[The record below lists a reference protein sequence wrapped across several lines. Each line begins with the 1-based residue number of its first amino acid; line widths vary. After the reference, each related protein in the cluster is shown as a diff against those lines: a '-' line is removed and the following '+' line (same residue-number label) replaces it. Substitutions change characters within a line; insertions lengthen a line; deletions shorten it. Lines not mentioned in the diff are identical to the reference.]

1 MKRDEQLRRRRPA
14 QRVYLLAAF
23 AMTILLGLSDDI
35 LAQSQWTTNG
45 NDITNANPGNV
56 GIGTNPDLTGQWN
69 GFAKILSL
77 QGTSQRS
84 ILELSN
90 SSTGTSGV
98 AGQISFEN
106 GSTYLGA
113 ILGISEGAT
122 NSGYLSFWTNNAGA
136 FSEKMRVNKA
146 GNVGIGT
153 NSPLGI
159 LHARS
164 PASTHAS
171 LFLDT
176 TSAGYASY
184 FAFYE
189 AGQGR
194 ASIMHNPSQIAG
206 GLLFQTGGLS
216 SPANTRMA
224 IDSVGNVG
232 IGTITPSYKLDVQ
245 GGAIN
250 ASGGL
255 CIAGDCKT
263 SWAQVGGGGG
273 GSQWSTSGSADLYYN
288 SGNVGIGT
296 PSPATKL
303 HLSGSNATMQIAGDA
318 GSAGESALKLGFA
331 NYGPDTLGGRI
342 SHRGDSGG
350 LTLDAFGSTLSSGD
364 IVFRTASGN
373 RAAVSPRMTIKY
385 DGNVG
390 IGTTSPGHLLSLQKA
405 ASFTGTTAL
414 SPTNGLLDLYN
425 SQSAAIGE
433 GAMMVFSADYLEG
446 GVTSTKTSRA
456 AIKGGSQFVDDNR
469 GGFLAFYVNGTAV
482 TNSLYER
489 MRINSAGNVG
499 IGTTSPETLLH
510 LEKSDASGAGVGILL
525 NNTLGHKF
533 GLYSGGSSHG
543 AIPNTLAV
551 YDYTASAYRLAIDA
565 NGNVGIG
572 TTSPTTRLDVA
583 GLIRSSTGGFKFP
596 DGTVQTT
603 AAVSGGI
610 TSVTAGTGLTGGGTS
625 GPVTLTNAD
634 PGSSQPIFKNIAN
647 AAGAPQF
654 SAGSNND
661 ALRFEG
667 TGGTSVTFE
676 AVTKKIIINSSTS
689 GGSQWTT
696 NASNIYYNTGNVGI
710 GTPSPQVKLAIGGAG
725 VNVYSTDVWVE
736 NNLYVQGPEALAQGG
751 GRGRLRVGSAWGYS
765 ALYADASS
773 TGGGNDLVLGA
784 SSGTVRVGPGGATSQ
799 SLIVANGDI
808 NASGTI
814 TGGNIIAKYQDVAEW
829 VPVTH
834 ALPAGT
840 VVVLNPT
847 KSNQVMASA
856 SAYDTRVAGVIS
868 ERPGLALG
876 EAGIDKVLV
885 ATTGRVKVKV
895 DASHAPIH
903 VGDLL
908 VTSDKEGVAMKSE
921 PLSLGGT
928 PIHRPGTLIG
938 KALEPLEKGTGEI
951 LVLLSLQ

>member
-1 MKRDEQLRRRRPA
+1 
-14 QRVYLLAAF
+14 VYLLAAF
-23 AMTILLGLSDDI
+23 ALTILLGLSDDI

-45 NDITNANPGNV
+45 NNINNTNTGNV
-56 GIGTNPDLTGQWN
+56 GIGTTSPQSKLDVN
-69 GFAKILSL
+69 G
-77 QGTSQRS
+77 
-84 ILELSN
+84 
-90 SSTGTSGV
+90 GV
-98 AGQISFEN
+98 AV
-106 GSTYLGA
+106 GSY
-113 ILGISEGAT
+113 
-122 NSGYLSFWTNNAGA
+122 AGA
-136 FSEKMRVNKA
+136 NAAPSNGMIVS
-146 GNVGIGT
+146 GSVGIGT

-159 LHARS
+159 LHAKS
-164 PASTHAS
+164 PASTHAGF
-171 LFLDT
+171 FLDT

-194 ASIMHNPSQIAG
+194 ASIMHNPSQIVG

-224 IDSVGNVG
+224 IDAVGNVG

-245 GGAIN
+245 GGTIN

-296 PSPATKL
+296 TSPATKL
-303 HLSGSNATMQIAGDA
+303 HLSGSNATLQIAGDA

-390 IGTTSPGHLLSLQKA
+390 IGTTSP
-405 ASFTGTTAL
+405 
-414 SPTNGLLDLYN
+414 
-425 SQSAAIGE
+425 
-433 GAMMVFSADYLEG
+433 
-446 GVTSTKTSRA
+446 
-456 AIKGGSQFVDDNR
+456 
-469 GGFLAFYVNGTAV
+469 
-482 TNSLYER
+482 
-489 MRINSAGNVG
+489 
-499 IGTTSPETLLH
+499 
-510 LEKSDASGAGVGILL
+510 
-525 NNTLGHKF
+525 
-533 GLYSGGSSHG
+533 
-543 AIPNTLAV
+543 
-551 YDYTASAYRLAIDA
+551 
-565 NGNVGIG
+565 
-572 TTSPTTRLDVA
+572 TTRLDVA
-583 GLIRSSTGGFKFP
+583 GQIRSSTGGFKFP

-634 PGSSQPIFKNIAN
+634 PGSSQSIFKSIAN

-654 SAGSNND
+654 SAVSNND
-661 ALRFEG
+661 TLRFEG
-667 TGGTSVTFE
+667 TGGTSVTFD

-696 NASNIYYNTGNVGI
+696 DASNIYYNTGNVGI

-725 VNVYSTDVWVE
+725 VNVYSTDMWVE
-736 NNLYVQGPEALAQGG
+736 NNLHVQGPEALAQGG

-814 TGGNIIAKYQDVAEW
+814 TGGSIIAKYQDVAEW
-829 VPVTH
+829 VPATH

-895 DASHAPIH
+895 DASHAPVH